1 MKIHEIFRQI
11 LCIAF
16 LFLLNN
22 MQHARVCT
30 LTHVSVIDI
39 IYLYGKLIILSTFK
53 SVAPYLRILVLA
65 SIWTYG
71 LYEVK

>member
-1 MKIHEIFRQI
+1 
-11 LCIAF
+11 
-16 LFLLNN
+16 

-39 IYLYGKLIILSTFK
+39 KYLYGKLITLSTFK